1 MNQQCPKE
9 SLLTFLMCHY
19 CQQHS
24 LSIIVCPSP
33 VLNHGPREC
42 SGCELVM
49 TFPSRPLQWLPLDP
63 RIKCRLLPVA
73 SRAVWS
79 DPVPPSLS
87 PSPSSALLFLPKAF
101 PATGHLH
108 MQLFHLECLFLP
120 SLHLAGPS
128 YLWVPDGHLTMTS
141 PPHLQT
147 WFPSPPGL
155 LSPPP
160 VFPLLHSI
168 LFWGAHWYQ
177 LSSALIYGLREDRGC
192 SLDTPS
198 A

>member
-1 MNQQCPKE
+1 
-9 SLLTFLMCHY
+9 MCHY

-177 LSSALIYGLREDRGC
+177 LSSALIYGLREGRGC

-198 A
+198 AQHRPGRDSLQGLLC